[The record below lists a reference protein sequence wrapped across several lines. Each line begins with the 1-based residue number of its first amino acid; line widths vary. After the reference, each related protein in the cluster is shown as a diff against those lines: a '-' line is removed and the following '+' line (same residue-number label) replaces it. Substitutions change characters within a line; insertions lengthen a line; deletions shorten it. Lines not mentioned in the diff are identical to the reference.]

1 MPRIYGSIRKLALF
15 ILTLCWLS
23 GGVLATHFRG
33 GIIMIRPVNGDAP
46 AEVTIFNSNVQII
59 ICIQLKRRRF
69 HTVVQIFKSIATSDF
84 PQLPIYIKKFQFS
97 RDVTGHVSRKF
108 NRLFVPRVSTKL
120 YYGIASLSSIV
131 SEATTVPSFKNLYFN
146 SD

>member
-59 ICIQLKRRRF
+59 ICI
-69 HTVVQIFKSIATSDF
+69 
-84 PQLPIYIKKFQFS
+84 
-97 RDVTGHVSRKF
+97 
-108 NRLFVPRVSTKL
+108 
-120 YYGIASLSSIV
+120 
-131 SEATTVPSFKNLYFN
+131 
-146 SD
+146 